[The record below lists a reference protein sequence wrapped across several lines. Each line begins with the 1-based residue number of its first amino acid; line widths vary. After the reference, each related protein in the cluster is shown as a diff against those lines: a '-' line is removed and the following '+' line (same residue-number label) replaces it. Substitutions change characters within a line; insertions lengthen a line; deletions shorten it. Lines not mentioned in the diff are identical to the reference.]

1 MVWVSVK
8 VKLGADFISA
18 KTATP
23 APCKVL
29 GSGREKSMASSA
41 PNLIDQVRMSD
52 EKKLPLEPPPSYTS
66 APPRPPLKIPGR
78 PPPPLELPALT
89 LVRNKRVI
97 LASASPRRKQLLA
110 SIGLTNIEI
119 IPSTFAENLPKSISP
134 YEYVLAT
141 ATEKAQAV
149 YRVEINNESKGE
161 PGLIVAADTIV
172 VSHSGEILE
181 KPRNEAQHI
190 TMLKSLRDTGLHRV
204 YTAVACMVPLE
215 SARDPGYALETFVE
229 ETKVWFDPAIT
240 DELLLAYVRTREGVD
255 KAGGY
260 GIQGTGAVLVEKIE
274 GSFDNV
280 VGLPLRVTLRLI

>member
-1 MVWVSVK
+1 
-8 VKLGADFISA
+8 
-18 KTATP
+18 
-23 APCKVL
+23 
-29 GSGREKSMASSA
+29 
-41 PNLIDQVRMSD
+41 MSD
-52 EKKLPLEPPPSYTS
+52 EKKIPLEPPPSYEST
-66 APPRPPLKIPGR
+66 PPKPPLKLPVR

-181 KPRNEAQHI
+181 KPRSEAQHI

-229 ETKVWFDPAIT
+229 ETKVWFDPTIT
-240 DELLLAYVRTREGVD
+240 DELLWAYVRTREGVD

-280 VGLPLRVTLRLI
+280 VGLPLRVTLRLIEKAVARSQDEDTLDPAFDVNGGEDE